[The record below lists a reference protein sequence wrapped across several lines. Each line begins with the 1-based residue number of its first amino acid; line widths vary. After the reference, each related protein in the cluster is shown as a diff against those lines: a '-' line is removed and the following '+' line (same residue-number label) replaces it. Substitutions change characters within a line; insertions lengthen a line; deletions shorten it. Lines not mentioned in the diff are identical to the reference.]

1 MRSPTGA
8 CIVHV
13 QKALLSNEVIVID
26 PGVPFSSIFNS
37 EQLDAVIVKKYC
49 FYKKRALNV
58 KMKSAYAKQK

>member
-26 PGVPFSSIFNS
+26 PGVPFSSINNS
-37 EQLDAVIVKKYC
+37 EQLDAVIVKQNYL
-49 FYKKRALNV
+49 YREP
-58 KMKSAYAKQK
+58 